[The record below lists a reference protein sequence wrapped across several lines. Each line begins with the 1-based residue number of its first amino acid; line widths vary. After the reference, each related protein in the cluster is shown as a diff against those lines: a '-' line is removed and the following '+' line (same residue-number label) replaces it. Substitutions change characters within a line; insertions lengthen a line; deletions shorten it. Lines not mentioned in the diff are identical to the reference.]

1 MISLVASFSSPSSLL
16 GDQRGAHTA
25 VNRVYK
31 TREEGGGWEVVET
44 EREER
49 DEAGASVGERVAA

>member
-31 TREEGGGWEVVET
+31 TREEGGWEVVET